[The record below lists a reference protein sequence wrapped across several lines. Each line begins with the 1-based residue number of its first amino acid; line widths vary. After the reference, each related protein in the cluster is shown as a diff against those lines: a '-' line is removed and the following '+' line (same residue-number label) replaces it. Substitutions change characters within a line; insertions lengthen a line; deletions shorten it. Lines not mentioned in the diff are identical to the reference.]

1 MSSMLV
7 NKSPFRKEKSLRSDR
22 SRVQPNPTR
31 RIDRS
36 PGERLAW
43 GMNDDVR
50 AKLESLE
57 RRQALLRQELAGLD
71 ETLGA
76 LKKSLASDPGPPPA
90 SPYAPRPAA
99 GVASGD
105 DHSKYAPPPKAAP
118 VPPSV
123 PHAPPDSDWKYAP
136 PSEAVRVPPPV
147 PAPEPVAVAVPSP
160 APQPAQAALPVPPP
174 LPPQAGESSLEMRVG
189 TVWLARIGIVIVL
202 TGLVFLANYAW
213 QSLLANF
220 GCFAKLG
227 VLYMAGGILCA
238 AGWWIGR
245 GRESLKS
252 YAGVLIAGGAAAIYY
267 TTYAAHYVPSLKV
280 IESPLLAGVLLVA
293 IAGIIGWLA
302 DRRNSQST
310 AGLAILLAFYASAV
324 NPLAWF
330 TLFSNTVLAIAAVVL
345 MVRKRWMTVPFVAL
359 AATYWSYLYWRLAEN
374 WKFWEA
380 GPQDGDADLT
390 MRLAFL
396 SVYWLTFTAGA
407 FLTAGPKVSGAARI
421 VFSTLNDAAFFSL
434 AAIAIS
440 SAHHDSLWLVALV
453 FGLLQAGLT
462 FASRTV
468 HGPGSPVTAAWLAKA
483 LFFLTLAILIRF
495 TGNSLAIILA
505 VECSLLVFAASK
517 LPSRVL
523 ATAGPLA
530 GILAMLAALVSL
542 SGTGSAAALLVAAL
556 LVGNAWYCGR
566 LPVFSLRAAV
576 LALSGAATGAAAVVQ
591 LLPGAWEPAGPACLG
606 LALVASLP
614 LHRCKE
620 MGFAGMLAACW
631 SALMLAAALRSAGS
645 VPSLV
650 ALGLMAATA
659 VAGPLV
665 AGTDKSIRVPGGI
678 LSVAVTLLFWAWI
691 KTCLPENMQ
700 FWPAALLAA
709 AALALCHGK
718 PLRQAV
724 AVILTLAS
732 LSLFADHGVGPHAR
746 FAAPDLFG
754 CLLLLAGER
763 LSRAA
768 TIPAGLPRFAGIA
781 GLLALLAWVTSAV
794 RFFHDPI
801 PVTAAWAILALVV
814 FFAGFVLRARLLRLG
829 GLGILALALCHIFLF
844 DVWRLDLPFRILSFL
859 ILGSVLL
866 VLGYLYNRYEER
878 IRRWL

>member
-1 MSSMLV
+1 
-7 NKSPFRKEKSLRSDR
+7 
-22 SRVQPNPTR
+22 
-31 RIDRS
+31 
-36 PGERLAW
+36 
-43 GMNDDVR
+43 MNDDVR

-57 RRQALLRQELAGLD
+57 RRQALLRQELAAMD
-71 ETLGA
+71 ETLGV
-76 LKKSLASDPGPPPA
+76 LKKSLQSDPCPPPI
-90 SPYAPRPAA
+90 PPLAPCSTPEAA
-99 GVASGD
+99 PED
-105 DHSKYAPPPKAAP
+105 DHSKYAPPPRV
-118 VPPSV
+118 VPASV
-123 PHAPPDSDWKYAP
+123 PEVPPDSKYAP
-136 PSEAVRVPPPV
+136 PSEAAPVFPPV
-147 PAPEPVAVAVPSP
+147 PPSIPVPEPAPMVKPSPAP
-160 APQPAQAALPVPPP
+160 APQPAKAALPVPPP
-174 LPPQAGESSLEMRVG
+174 LPSQPKESSLEMRVG

-213 QSLLANF
+213 QSLVANF
-220 GCFAKLG
+220 GSFAKLG
-227 VLYMAGGILCA
+227 VLYMAGGVLCA

-280 IESPLLAGVLLVA
+280 IDSPLFAGVLLVA
-293 IAGIIGWLA
+293 IAGVIGWLA

-310 AGLAILLAFYASAV
+310 AGLAIILAFYASAV
-324 NPLAWF
+324 NPLTWF
-330 TLFSNTVLAIAAVVL
+330 TLFSNAVLAIAAVAL
-345 MVRKRWMTVPFVAL
+345 MIRKRWMTVPFVAL

-374 WKFWEA
+374 WKFWEV
-380 GPQDGDADLT
+380 GSQGGDADLT

-407 FLTAGPKVSGAARI
+407 FITAGPKVSGAARI

-453 FGLLQAGLT
+453 FGLLQAGLA

-468 HGPGSPVTAAWLAKA
+468 HGPGTPVAAAWLAKA

-523 ATAGPLA
+523 AAAGPLA

-542 SGTGSAAALLVAAL
+542 SGSGSAAALLVATL
-556 LVGNAWYCGR
+556 LLGNAWYCGR

-576 LALSGAATGAAAVVQ
+576 PALSGAVTGAAAVVQ
-591 LLPGAWEPAGPACLG
+591 LLPDAWEPAGPACLG
-606 LALVASLP
+606 LALVAALP

-620 MGFAGMLAACW
+620 MAFAGMLTACG
-631 SALMLAAALRSAGS
+631 SALMLAATLQSTGLG
-645 VPSLV
+645 PSLV

-665 AGTDKSIRVPGGI
+665 AGTDKTVRVPGGV
-678 LSVAVTLLFWAWI
+678 LAVAVTLLFWAWT
-691 KTCLPENMQ
+691 KTHLPESMQ
-700 FWPAALLAA
+700 FWPMALLAA
-709 AALALCHGK
+709 VTLALCHGK

-732 LSLFADHGVGPHAR
+732 LSLFADHGVGPHAS
-746 FAAPDLFG
+746 FATPDLFG

-768 TIPAGLPRFAGIA
+768 TVPAGLPRFAGIA
-781 GLLALLAWVTSAV
+781 GLLTLLAWVTSAV

-814 FFAGFVLRARLLRLG
+814 FFTGFVLRARLFRLG

-866 VLGYLYNRYEER
+866 VLGYLYNRYAER